1 MKAGVKKHRLGT
13 AQPRTST
20 PFGRASTFNVPNLI
34 QRLSRPKPLTLPTDP
49 FSRPEFR
56 GMPYAD
62 QLPAWRKLVT
72 GQDTPDSQELLNLS
86 LPGLRPEHTTQETHP
101 HFGEDQVLAWMREL
115 DVFAKFHKKP
125 GPPSASQIEL
135 GDVMRGVYS
144 VRPPRP

>member
-1 MKAGVKKHRLGT
+1 
-13 AQPRTST
+13 
-20 PFGRASTFNVPNLI
+20 
-34 QRLSRPKPLTLPTDP
+34 
-49 FSRPEFR
+49 
-56 GMPYAD
+56 MPYVD

-86 LPGLRPEHTTQETHP
+86 LPGPRQERATQETQLR
-101 HFGEDQVLAWMREL
+101 FGEDQVLEWMREL
-115 DVFAKFHKKP
+115 DTFAKFHKKP